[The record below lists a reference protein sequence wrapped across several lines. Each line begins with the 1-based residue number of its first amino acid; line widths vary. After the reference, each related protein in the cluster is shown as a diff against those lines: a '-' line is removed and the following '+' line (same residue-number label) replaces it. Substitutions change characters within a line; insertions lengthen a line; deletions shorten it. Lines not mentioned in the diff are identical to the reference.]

1 MNIFFWILI
10 LSFTLFS
17 CSAPQ
22 KVSEFSDNYA
32 LIEFAA
38 KLEEEEATANS
49 MREEIPDS
57 QAK

>member
-38 KLEEEEATANS
+38 KLEEEEASANS